1 MSTDSSPN
9 PTQPTWTV
17 FFAAE
22 ASFQAQAQRWA
33 RQLQDRWA
41 ASFAQIEWGT
51 IRTPDDLIRGDT
63 VVLFGPQD
71 QLTLT
76 AEQIREQG
84 RSVTLIDTKTN
95 LTSAEQLQIRLE
107 ALLEQEDE
115 LRRLRKDEAYACAQ
129 FPALQDAD
137 ELRRELEAA
146 ASFQEDLLPT
156 FPVKSGD
163 MLVHGLWRPSRYLA
177 GDLLRVEPATDGGLV
192 ILLCDVMGH
201 GIPAAI
207 GSALLTQSFDHARES
222 SGADA
227 AMILGRMNQDV
238 HRAQH
243 RPGTRAWF
251 ASAICAHVAPSGTI
265 TVASAGHP
273 QSLILNQDPEAALTI
288 AASGPL
294 LGIDNASEYQ
304 ASTHQLPEGG
314 KLILHSDGFESLNRG
329 NNSAQTNVQSAL
341 AKIGSN
347 TDAAGLID
355 QLELHR
361 ATILGRTG
369 QTDDLS
375 LLCLERCRENDQTTA
390 LRLVS

>member
-115 LRRLRKDEAYACAQ
+115 VRRLRKDEAYACAQ

-163 MLVHGLWRPSRYLA
+163 MVVHGLWRPSRYLA

-243 RPGTRAWF
+243 RQGTRAWF

-273 QSLILNQDPEAALTI
+273 QSLILNQDPKAALSI

-294 LGIDNASEYQ
+294 LGIDNALEYQ

-347 TDAAGLID
+347 TNA
-355 QLELHR
+355 
-361 ATILGRTG
+361 
-369 QTDDLS
+369 DDLS

>member
-1 MSTDSSPN
+1 M
-9 PTQPTWTV
+9 
-17 FFAAE
+17 
-22 ASFQAQAQRWA
+22 
-33 RQLQDRWA
+33 
-41 ASFAQIEWGT
+41 
-51 IRTPDDLIRGDT
+51 
-63 VVLFGPQD
+63 
-71 QLTLT
+71 
-76 AEQIREQG
+76 
-84 RSVTLIDTKTN
+84 
-95 LTSAEQLQIRLE
+95 
-107 ALLEQEDE
+107 
-115 LRRLRKDEAYACAQ
+115 
-129 FPALQDAD
+129 
-137 ELRRELEAA
+137 
-146 ASFQEDLLPT
+146 
-156 FPVKSGD
+156 
-163 MLVHGLWRPSRYLA
+163 VHGLWRPSRYLA

-227 AMILGRMNQDV
+227 AMILERMNQDV
-238 HRAQH
+238 HRAQQ
-243 RPGTRAWF
+243 RQGTRAWF

-273 QSLILNQDPEAALTI
+273 QSLILSQDPESALTI

-294 LGIDNASEYQ
+294 LGIDNASAYQ

-314 KLILHSDGFESLNRG
+314 KLILHSDGFETLNRG
-329 NNSAQTNVQSAL
+329 RNSAQANVQNAL
-341 AKIGSN
+341 AKIGSS

-375 LLCLERCRENDQTTA
+375 LLCLERCQEHEKTKA

>member
-17 FFAAE
+17 LFAAE
-22 ASFQAQAQRWA
+22 ASFQAQAQSWA

-41 ASFAQIEWGT
+41 GSFAQIEWGT

-84 RSVTLIDTKTN
+84 RSVTLIDTDTN

-115 LRRLRKDEAYACAQ
+115 VRQVRKDEAYACAQ

-146 ASFQEDLLPT
+146 ASFQEDLLPI

-163 MLVHGLWRPSRYLA
+163 MVVHGLWRPSRYLA
-177 GDLLRVEPATDGGLV
+177 GDLLRAEPATDGGLV

-243 RPGTRAWF
+243 RQGTRAWF

-273 QSLILNQDPEAALTI
+273 QSLILNQDPEAALII

-294 LGIDNASEYQ
+294 LGIDNGSEYQ
-304 ASTHQLPEGG
+304 GSTNQLPEGG

-329 NNSAQTNVQSAL
+329 KNSAQTNVQSAL

-375 LLCLERCRENDQTTA
+375 LLCLERCRENEQNTA

>member
-1 MSTDSSPN
+1 ML
-9 PTQPTWTV
+9 
-17 FFAAE
+17 FAAE
-22 ASFQAQAQRWA
+22 ASFQAQAQSWA

-41 ASFAQIEWGT
+41 GSFAQIEWGT

-84 RSVTLIDTKTN
+84 RSVTLIDTDTN

-115 LRRLRKDEAYACAQ
+115 VRQVRKDEAYACAQ

-146 ASFQEDLLPT
+146 ASFQEDLLPI

-163 MLVHGLWRPSRYLA
+163 MVVHGLWRPSRYLA
-177 GDLLRVEPATDGGLV
+177 GDLLRAEPATDGGLV

-243 RPGTRAWF
+243 RQGTRAWF

-273 QSLILNQDPEAALTI
+273 QSLILNQDPEAALII

-294 LGIDNASEYQ
+294 LGIDNGSEYQ
-304 ASTHQLPEGG
+304 GSTNQLPEGG

-329 NNSAQTNVQSAL
+329 KNSAQTNVQSAL

-375 LLCLERCRENDQTTA
+375 LLCLERCRENEQNTA

>member
-1 MSTDSSPN
+1 MSTDSLPT

-17 FFAAE
+17 VIAAE
-22 ASFQAQAQRWA
+22 ESFQAQAQSWA
-33 RQLQDRWA
+33 RQLEARWE
-41 ASFAQIEWGT
+41 ASFAQIEWSD
-51 IRTPDDLIRGDT
+51 IRTPDDLIHGDT

-84 RSVTLIDTKTN
+84 RSVTLIDAN
-95 LTSAEQLQIRLE
+95 SDLTSPAQLQIRLE

-115 LRRLRKDEAYACAQ
+115 IRQLRKDEAYAYTQ

-137 ELRRELEAA
+137 DLRRELEAA

-163 MLVHGLWRPSRYLA
+163 LVVHGLWRPSRYLA
-177 GDLLRVEPATDGGLV
+177 GDLLRVEPAADGGLV

-207 GSALLTQSFDHARES
+207 GSALLTQSFDHAREC
-222 SGADA
+222 SGADSA
-227 AMILGRMNQDV
+227 LILERMNRDV
-238 HRAQH
+238 HRAQQ
-243 RPGTRAWF
+243 RQGTRAWF

-273 QSLILNQDPEAALTI
+273 QSLVLNQDPEDALTI
-288 AASGPL
+288 ATSGPL

-314 KLILHSDGFESLNRG
+314 KLILHSDGFESLNPGR
-329 NNSAQTNVQSAL
+329 NSAQTNVRSAL
-341 AKIGSN
+341 AKIGST

-361 ATILGRTG
+361 STLLGRTG

-375 LLCLERCRENDQTTA
+375 LLCLERCQEHEQATA
-390 LRLVS
+390 LRMVS

>member
-1 MSTDSSPN
+1 MSTDFL
-9 PTQPTWTV
+9 PTPAHPTWTV
-17 FFAAE
+17 VFAADE
-22 ASFQAQAQRWA
+22 SFGAQAQSWG
-33 RQLQDRWA
+33 RQLQARWA
-41 ASFAQIEWGT
+41 ASFAQIEWCS
-51 IRTPDDLIRGDT
+51 IRNPDDLIRGDT

-71 QLTLT
+71 QLALT
-76 AEQIREQG
+76 AEQMREQG
-84 RSVTLIDTKTN
+84 RSVTLIDTHTK
-95 LTSAEQLQIRLE
+95 LRSPEQLQIRLE

-115 LRRLRKDEAYACAQ
+115 IRQLRKDEAYACAQ

-146 ASFQEDLLPT
+146 ANFQEDLLPT
-156 FPVKSGD
+156 FPMKFGD
-163 MLVHGLWRPSRYLA
+163 LVVHGLWRPSRYLA
-177 GDLLRVEPATDGGLV
+177 GDLLRAEPASDGGL
-192 ILLCDVMGH
+192 IMLLCDVMGH

-222 SGADA
+222 SGTDPGT
-227 AMILGRMNQDV
+227 ILERMNQDV

-243 RPGTRAWF
+243 RQGTRAWF
-251 ASAICAHVAPSGTI
+251 ASAICAHIAPSGTI

-273 QSLILNQDPEAALTI
+273 QSLLLNQDPEAVLTI
-288 AASGPL
+288 AASGAL
-294 LGIDNASEYQ
+294 LGVDNASKYQ
-304 ASTHQLPEGG
+304 SRTNQLPEGG

-329 NNSAQTNVQSAL
+329 RSSAQTNVQTAL
-341 AKIGSN
+341 AQIGAN

-375 LLCLERCRENDQTTA
+375 LLCLERCQEHDQSKA

>member
-1 MSTDSSPN
+1 VSTDSSPN

-22 ASFQAQAQRWA
+22 ASFQAQAQSWA

-115 LRRLRKDEAYACAQ
+115 VRQLRKNEAYACAQ

-163 MLVHGLWRPSRYLA
+163 MVVHGLWRPSRYLA

-314 KLILHSDGFESLNRG
+314 KLIFHSDGFESLNRG

>member
-22 ASFQAQAQRWA
+22 ASFQAQAQSWA

-115 LRRLRKDEAYACAQ
+115 VRQLRKNEAYACTQ

-163 MLVHGLWRPSRYLA
+163 MVVHGLWRPSRYLA

-314 KLILHSDGFESLNRG
+314 KLILHSEGFESLNRG

>member
-1 MSTDSSPN
+1 MSTDSSPT

-17 FFAAE
+17 VFAAE
-22 ASFQAQAQRWA
+22 ESFQAQAQRWA
-33 RQLQDRWA
+33 RRLEARWA
-41 ASFAQIEWGT
+41 ATFARIEWGT

-63 VVLFGPQD
+63 VVLFGPKD

-84 RSVTLIDTKTN
+84 RSVTLIDTN
-95 LTSAEQLQIRLE
+95 PDLTSPEQLQIRLE

-115 LRRLRKDEAYACAQ
+115 IRQLRKDEAYACAQ

-146 ASFQEDLLPT
+146 ASFQQDLLPA

-163 MLVHGLWRPSRYLA
+163 LVVHGLWRPSRYLA
-177 GDLLRVEPATDGGLV
+177 GDLLRVEPANDGGLV

-227 AMILGRMNQDV
+227 AMILERMNQDV
-238 HRAQH
+238 HRAQQ
-243 RPGTRAWF
+243 RQGTRAWF
-251 ASAICAHVAPSGTI
+251 ASAICAHVGPSGTI

-273 QSLILNQDPEAALTI
+273 QSLILSQDPESALTI
-288 AASGPL
+288 ALSGPL
-294 LGIDNASEYQ
+294 LGIDNASAYQ
-304 ASTHQLPEGG
+304 ANTHQLPEGG
-314 KLILHSDGFESLNRG
+314 KLILHSDGFETLNRG
-329 NNSAQTNVQSAL
+329 RNSAQANVQNAL
-341 AKIGSN
+341 AKIGSS

-375 LLCLERCRENDQTTA
+375 LLCLERCQEHEKTKA

>member
-1 MSTDSSPN
+1 M
-9 PTQPTWTV
+9 V
-17 FFAAE
+17 FAAE
-22 ASFQAQAQRWA
+22 ESFQAQAQSWA
-33 RQLQDRWA
+33 RELQARWT

-51 IRTPDDLIRGDT
+51 IRTSDDLIRGDT
-63 VVLFGPQD
+63 VVLFGPKD
-71 QLTLT
+71 QMTLT

-84 RSVTLIDTKTN
+84 RSVTLIDANTD
-95 LTSAEQLQIRLE
+95 LTSPEQLQIRLE

-115 LRRLRKDEAYACAQ
+115 IRQLRKDDVYACTQ

-137 ELRRELEAA
+137 DLRRELEAA
-146 ASFQEDLLPT
+146 ANFQEDLLPT

-163 MLVHGLWRPSRYLA
+163 LVAYGLWRPSRYLA
-177 GDLLRVEPATDGGLV
+177 GDLLRVEPAADGGLI

-222 SGADA
+222 SGANA
-227 AMILGRMNQDV
+227 VMILEQMNQDV
-238 HRAQH
+238 HRAQQ
-243 RPGTRAWF
+243 RQGTRAWF

-294 LGIDNASEYQ
+294 LGIDNASEYE
-304 ASTHQLPEGG
+304 ANTHQLPEGG
-314 KLILHSDGFESLNRG
+314 KLILHSDGFDSLNRG
-329 NNSAQTNVQSAL
+329 RDSAQTNVQRAL
-341 AKIGSN
+341 AKIGST
-347 TDAAGLID
+347 TDAAGLIA

-375 LLCLERCRENDQTTA
+375 LLCLERCQEHEQTRA

>member
-1 MSTDSSPN
+1 M
-9 PTQPTWTV
+9 V
-17 FFAAE
+17 FAAE
-22 ASFQAQAQRWA
+22 ESFQAQAQSWA
-33 RQLQDRWA
+33 RELQARWT

-51 IRTPDDLIRGDT
+51 IRTSDDLIRGDT
-63 VVLFGPQD
+63 VVLFGPKD
-71 QLTLT
+71 QMTLT

-84 RSVTLIDTKTN
+84 RSVTLIDANTD
-95 LTSAEQLQIRLE
+95 LTSPEQLQIRLE

-115 LRRLRKDEAYACAQ
+115 IRQLRKDDVYACTQ

-137 ELRRELEAA
+137 DLRRELEAA
-146 ASFQEDLLPT
+146 ANFQEDLLPT

-163 MLVHGLWRPSRYLA
+163 LVAYGLWRPSRYLA
-177 GDLLRVEPATDGGLV
+177 GDLLRVEPAADGGLI

-222 SGADA
+222 SGANA
-227 AMILGRMNQDV
+227 VMILEQMNQDV
-238 HRAQH
+238 HRAQQ
-243 RPGTRAWF
+243 RQGTRAWF

-294 LGIDNASEYQ
+294 LGIDNASEYE
-304 ASTHQLPEGG
+304 ANTHQLPEGG
-314 KLILHSDGFESLNRG
+314 KLILHSDGFDSLNRG
-329 NNSAQTNVQSAL
+329 RDSAQTNVQRAL
-341 AKIGSN
+341 AKIGST
-347 TDAAGLID
+347 TDAAGLIA

-375 LLCLERCRENDQTTA
+375 LLCLERCQEHEQTRA
-390 LRLVS
+390 LRMVS